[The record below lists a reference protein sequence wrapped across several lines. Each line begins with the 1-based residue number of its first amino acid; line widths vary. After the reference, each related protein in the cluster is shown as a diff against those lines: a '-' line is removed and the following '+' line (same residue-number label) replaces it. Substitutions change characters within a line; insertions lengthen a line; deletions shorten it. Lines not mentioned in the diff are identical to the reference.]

1 MERLPAADGLR
12 AITMRFSIVAA
23 AVCLCLA
30 PVAGGFAAAPPA
42 PLADA
47 PAVVPATGV
56 PATGVPA
63 TGVPATGVPA
73 TGVAATG
80 VPAAAKPSPAA
91 APAPSS
97 GDAAAKHA
105 KRTACLKDAKSKKL
119 VGADKTSFLKTCIA
133 AP

>member
-1 MERLPAADGLR
+1 
-12 AITMRFSIVAA
+12 MRFSTVA

-42 PLADA
+42 PLTNA
-47 PAVVPATGV
+47 PVVVPATGL
-56 PATGVPA
+56 
-63 TGVPATGVPA
+63 
-73 TGVAATG
+73 AATG

-91 APAPSS
+91 ASAPSS

-105 KRTACLKDAKSKKL
+105 KRTACLKDAKAKKL
-119 VGADKTSFLKTCIA
+119 VGADKASFLKTCIA